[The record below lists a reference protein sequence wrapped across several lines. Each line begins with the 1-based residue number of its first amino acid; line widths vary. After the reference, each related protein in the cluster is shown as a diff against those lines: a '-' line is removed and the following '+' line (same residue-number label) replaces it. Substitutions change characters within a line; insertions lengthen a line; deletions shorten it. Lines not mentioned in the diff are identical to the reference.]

1 MRLIS
6 FLLCLISINFCLS
19 QQEVYENTNEKQLYN
34 FNAFKSGEKLEYK
47 LNYGFFNAS
56 YASLTLKDEVLDGKK
71 VLRATSIGRT
81 TGLARLFFK
90 VDDIYETFFPKE
102 KVKPVKSIRDIYEGG
117 YEREAE
123 TTYDYKN
130 NKALFYDKLKNIK
143 KEFNIHPDI
152 QDIISTFYYLRKH
165 FDIAS
170 LKPND
175 LIYVDIFFDEEIYP
189 FKMMFLGIERIKTK
203 FGIVECMKL
212 RPYMESGRVFRDNEG
227 IKIWVTNDD
236 NRVPIKVKADL
247 RVGSIVANLVSFRGL
262 ANPFK
267 IVVNE

>member
-1 MRLIS
+1 MRFIL
-6 FLLCLISINFCLS
+6 FLLCLVPINFCLS
-19 QQEVYENTNEKQLYN
+19 QQEIYESKFETKNNN
-34 FNAFKSGEKLEYK
+34 FNAFKAGEKLEYK
-47 LNYGFFNAS
+47 LSYGFFNAS
-56 YASLTLKDEVLDGKK
+56 SASLTLKEEFLDGAK

-90 VDDIYETFFPKE
+90 VDDIYETFFPLDI
-102 KVKPVKSIRDIYEGG
+102 VKPVKSIRDIYEGG

-123 TTYDYKN
+123 TIYDYTN
-130 NKALFYDKLKNIK
+130 NKALFFDKLKNIK
-143 KEFNIHPDI
+143 KEFDIHPDI

-165 FDIAS
+165 FDIKS

-175 LIYVDIFFDEEIYP
+175 LIYVDIFFDKEIYP
-189 FKMMFLGIERIKTK
+189 FKMMFLGNEKIKTK
-203 FGIVECMKL
+203 FGTVECMRL

-227 IKIWVTNDD
+227 IQLWVTNDE

>member
-6 FLLCLISINFCLS
+6 FLICLIPINFCLS
-19 QQEVYENTNEKQLYN
+19 QQEAYENKTEKQLNN
-34 FNAFKSGEKLEYK
+34 FNAFKSGEKLEYR

-56 YASLTLKDEVLDGKK
+56 YASLTLKDEVLDGKN

-102 KVKPVKSIRDIYEGG
+102 IVKPVKSIRDIYEGG

-123 TTYDYKN
+123 TIYDYKN
-130 NKALFYDKLKNIK
+130 NKALFYDKLKNIN
-143 KEFNIHPDI
+143 KEFDIHPDI

-165 FDIAS
+165 FDIES

-175 LIYVDIFFDEEIYP
+175 LIYVDIFFDQEIYP
-189 FKMMFLGIERIKTK
+189 FKMMFLGTERIKTK

-212 RPYMESGRVFRDNEG
+212 RPYMDSGRVFRANEG
-227 IKIWVTNDD
+227 INIWVTNDD

>member
-19 QQEVYENTNEKQLYN
+19 QQDLNKNKSEKLITN
-34 FNAFKSGEKLEYK
+34 FNSFKAGEKLEYK
-47 LNYGFFNAS
+47 LSYGLFNAS
-56 YASLTLKDEVLDGKK
+56 YASLTLKEENLDGKK
-71 VLRATSIGRT
+71 VLRATSVGKT

-90 VDDIYETFFPKE
+90 VDDIYETFFPPDI
-102 KVKPVKSIRDIYEGG
+102 VKPMKSIRDIYEGG

-123 TTYDYKN
+123 TVYDYKN

-143 KEFNIHPDI
+143 KEFDIHSDI

-165 FDIAS
+165 FDIKS
-170 LKPND
+170 LKTND

-189 FKMMFLGIERIKTK
+189 FKMMFLGTERIKTK

-227 IKIWVTNDD
+227 IKLWVTNDY
-236 NRVPIKVKADL
+236 NRIPIKVKADL